1 MVNLE
6 EIVYKHAL
14 INAVKHKGKASNG
27 AVMGSVMATHAE
39 LRGEAKKIAQVA
51 AKTVVK
57 VNSMDLELQK
67 TELDILGGMKEKKRE
82 EPKGLMDLPDVRGE
96 VVLRFAPNPSGPLHI
111 GHARAAVLNKEYV
124 KRYGGKLILR
134 VEDTDPRRVDPE
146 AYNMMEEDLEWL
158 GVDWQEKYVQSS
170 RMEIYYEYAQNS

>member
-1 MVNLE
+1 MSDLE

-39 LRGEAKKIAQVA
+39 LRSEAKKIGKLAAQLVI
-51 AKTVVK
+51 K
-57 VNSMDLELQK
+57 VNSMDPELQK
-67 TELDILGGMKEKKRE
+67 SELDKLGGMKEKKPVE
-82 EPKGLMDLPDVRGE
+82 EKGLVDLPDVNGK

-146 AYNMMEEDLEWL
+146 ALPYD
-158 GVDWQEKYVQSS
+158 GGGSKV
-170 RMEIYYEYAQNS
+170 AGC